1 MSNKEFKK
9 AKIRISQED
18 WKTIKGLTKSHNQ
31 SIVDPLESINQSI
44 VALESMKPSEVAA
57 AILHLA
63 LNKFAWRDII
73 SELIE
78 DNII

>member
-31 SIVDPLESINQSI
+31 SLVDPLES
-44 VALESMKPSEVAA
+44 MTPREVAA